1 MYFAYG
7 LWLLYAIMDGSQI
20 LKYLLSDSQQKKFA
34 DPIARAPGYKGLIPK
49 GSHLRTLIRT
59 KIILYLAFTL
69 ITRESTI
76 PKMNKLRPNG
86 RADLNCRF
94 KFSQTA
100 LYIVLFLVLLSPKIC
115 TTLNLIYFYCLWVF
129 GFAPR
134 QSKPSSW

>member
-7 LWLLYAIMDGSQI
+7 LWLLYATMDDSQI

-34 DPIARAPGYKGLIPK
+34 DPISWAPGYKGLIPK

-86 RADLNCRF
+86 RADLNVDLNF
-94 KFSQTA
+94 PKQ
-100 LYIVLFLVLLSPKIC
+100 LY
-115 TTLNLIYFYCLWVF
+115 T
-129 GFAPR
+129 
-134 QSKPSSW
+134 